1 MTVSGVSRDVQRR
14 IYDQRRLDV
23 LPKHGIDIVILRYTD
38 FGSTKKLK
46 RDVES
51 DLKVINEKLRKYVK

>member
-23 LPKHGIDIVILRYTD
+23 LPKHGIDIVIFRYTD
-38 FGSTKKLK
+38 FGSTKKLT

-51 DLKVINEKLRKYVK
+51 DLKVIHDKLRKYVK